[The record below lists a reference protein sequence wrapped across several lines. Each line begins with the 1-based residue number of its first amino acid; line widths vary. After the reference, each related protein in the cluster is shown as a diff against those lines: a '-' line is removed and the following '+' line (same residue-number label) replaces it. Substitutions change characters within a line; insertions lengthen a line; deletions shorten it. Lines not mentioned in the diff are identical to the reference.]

1 MNRLLV
7 LPILVP
13 LAAATLC
20 LLAHRRFR
28 VQRIISAAGAG
39 GVLIAG
45 LILLAQVRAHGP
57 VATRIGN
64 WPAPFAITLAA
75 DLLSAIMIAL
85 AGFVAVAVTIFS
97 LAGVGLRRERFG
109 HHVLVQT
116 LLMGVNGAYLTAD
129 LFNMYVWFEIFLLS
143 SYVLLVLEGG
153 RAPLS
158 GPIKYVVLNLLSS
171 VLFLSAIGL
180 LYGLTGTLNLADLSR
195 AVPLAGRPGLVAVV
209 AVLFFVAFGI
219 KAAVFPLFSWLPAA
233 YPAAPPAVLAL
244 FSGLL
249 TKTGVYAILRIFTLV
264 FPVEG
269 SFIRPLL
276 LWIAGLTMVTGVLG
290 AVAQGDIRRL
300 LSFHIVSQIGYL
312 LFGAALATG
321 AALGGA
327 IYFFM
332 HVIVAKAGLFLAGG
346 IVERLRGTGELKR
359 LGGLHRTRPML
370 SILFLLCA
378 LALAGLPPLSG
389 FWGKLLLLQ
398 AGLAE
403 RAYGL
408 VGVGLAVSALT
419 LYSMM
424 KIWAEAFWKEP
435 PAGAGRDGR
444 PERPGS
450 VNAGARDEAGA
461 PPERALSAGAR
472 VALYAPLA
480 LCALFVLALGI
491 AAGPVSALAAQ
502 AGRDLVSP
510 AAYIRVVL
518 GAQP

>member
-28 VQRIISAAGAG
+28 LQRIISVAGAG
-39 GVLIAG
+39 GLLTSG
-45 LILLAQVRAHGP
+45 LLLLARVQAHGP
-57 VATRIGN
+57 IATRVGG
-64 WPAPFAITLAA
+64 WRAPFAIVLAA
-75 DLLSAIMIAL
+75 DLLSAIMVTM
-85 AGFVAVAVTIFS
+85 AGFVAVAVTIYS

-116 LLMGVNGAYLTAD
+116 LLMGVSGAYLTAD
-129 LFNMYVWFEIFLLS
+129 LFNLYVWFEIFLLS

-153 RAPLS
+153 RARLV

-180 LYGLTGTLNLADLSR
+180 LYGLTGTLNLADLAR
-195 AVPLAGRPGLVAVV
+195 TVPLAGQPGLVAVV
-209 AVLFFVAFGI
+209 AVLFLVAFGI

-264 FPVEG
+264 FAADTG
-269 SFIRPLL
+269 FIRPLL
-276 LWIAGLTMVTGVLG
+276 VWIAGLTMVTGVLG
-290 AVAQGDIRRL
+290 AVAQGEIRRL
-300 LSFHIVSQIGYL
+300 LSFHIISQIGYL

-321 AALGGA
+321 PALGGA

-359 LGGLHRTRPML
+359 LGGLQRTRPAL
-370 SILFLLCA
+370 AILFLLCA

-389 FWGKLLLLQ
+389 FWGKLLLFR

-403 RAYGL
+403 RAYVL
-408 VGVGLAVSALT
+408 VAVGLAVSVLT
-419 LYSMM
+419 LFSMM
-424 KIWAEAFWKEP
+424 KIWAEAFGKDRPADAGGEP
-435 PAGAGRDGR
+435 
-444 PERPGS
+444 
-450 VNAGARDEAGA
+450 
-461 PPERALSAGAR
+461 ALSAGSR
-472 VALYAPLA
+472 LALYLPLA
-480 LCALFVLALGI
+480 LCALFVLGVGI

-502 AGRDLVSP
+502 AGRELASP
-510 AAYIRVVL
+510 EAYLRVVL
-518 GAQP
+518 GVQP